1 MVKGKGI
8 KGHLLTAVICG
19 LLMMQSVNAQETKD
33 TVNPPLSAAADTT
46 GNSVYNGKADNLK
59 IGFVNIRKLM
69 AQAPQLKT
77 IQENLAKEFE
87 KENQAIISLRSEI
100 AKLSA
105 QYDEKADKNRQTT
118 LQKAIND
125 KQREVAQ
132 LQQRLQDAYS
142 LSRNEALGKLQTLIV
157 SMVAKVSQ
165 ERQLDIVLNNTG
177 VIYVSSRIDI
187 TPAVFAYLAEQTI
200 D

>member
-1 MVKGKGI
+1 MSKFKGN
-8 KGHLLTAVICG
+8 LLTAVISS
-19 LLMMQSVNAQETKD
+19 LLMAQSVNAQEAQDIEST
-33 TVNPPLSAAADTT
+33 PLPDNTT
-46 GNSVYNGKADNLK
+46 NDSVYNNSKADNLK

-87 KENQAIISLRSEI
+87 KENQAIIFLRSEI

-105 QYDEKADKNRQTT
+105 QYDEKADKNRQIT

-187 TPAVFAYLAEQTI
+187 TPAVFAYLSEQTI

>member
-19 LLMMQSVNAQETKD
+19 LLMMQSVNAQQTKD
-33 TVNPPLSAAADTT
+33 TVNPPLSAGADAT

-105 QYDEKADKNRQTT
+105 QYDEKADKNRQIT